1 MEAIEKAFLKEGE
14 RLDEL
19 QRDGRRII
27 QHPGR
32 FCFGMDAVLLSA
44 FARAYP
50 GEKVLDLCSG
60 TGVIPILMESRY
72 PGAHFTGLELQEESA
87 DMARRSVQVNGRE
100 EQIAILQGD
109 LRNCEEQLKAGA
121 WDVVTVNPP
130 YMKVPAGQHNRN
142 LAMNLAR
149 HEIACTLTDVLASAA
164 RLLKSKGRF
173 YMVHRPMRLPE
184 IMEQMRV
191 FKIEPKR
198 MQLVH
203 PKLERE
209 PNMVLIEGIRG
220 GAPELRVAPPLII
233 YHEDGSYTEPVRRIY
248 EGNNGNSQSASM

>member
-100 EQIAILQGD
+100 EQISILQGD

-149 HEIACTLTDVLASAA
+149 HEIACTLTDVLASAT
-164 RLLKSKGRF
+164 RL
-173 YMVHRPMRLPE
+173 PMRLPE

-191 FKIEPKR
+191 FTIEPKR
-198 MQLVH
+198 MQLVY

>member
-1 MEAIEKAFLKEGE
+1 MGDAERSLLKEGE

-19 QRDGRRII
+19 QRKGRRII

-32 FCFGMDAVLLSA
+32 FCFGMDAVLLAA

-50 GEKVLDLCSG
+50 GEQVLDLCSG
-60 TGVIPILMESRY
+60 TGVIPILMESRFPDACY
-72 PGAHFTGLELQEESA
+72 TGVELQEESA
-87 DMARRSVQVNGRE
+87 DMAKRSVLVNGRGE
-100 EQIAILQGD
+100 RIRILQGD
-109 LRNCEEQLKAGA
+109 LRGCEAWLRAGA

-130 YMKVPAGQHNRN
+130 YMKIPAGQHNRSE
-142 LAMNLAR
+142 AMNLAR
-149 HEIACTLTDVLASAA
+149 HEIACTLEDVLRASAK
-164 RLLKSKGRF
+164 LLKSKGRF

-191 FKIEPKR
+191 FRIEPKR
-198 MQLVH
+198 MQLVY
-203 PKLERE
+203 PKPDRE

-220 GAPELRVAPPLII
+220 GGPELRVMPPLII

-248 EGNNGNSQSASM
+248 EENNGNSQSERV

>member
-87 DMARRSVQVNGRE
+87 DMARRSVRVNGRQDRSPYCRE
-100 EQIAILQGD
+100 ICGTV
-109 LRNCEEQLKAGA
+109 RN
-121 WDVVTVNPP
+121 
-130 YMKVPAGQHNRN
+130 
-142 LAMNLAR
+142 
-149 HEIACTLTDVLASAA
+149 S
-164 RLLKSKGRF
+164 
-173 YMVHRPMRLPE
+173 
-184 IMEQMRV
+184 
-191 FKIEPKR
+191 
-198 MQLVH
+198 
-203 PKLERE
+203 
-209 PNMVLIEGIRG
+209 
-220 GAPELRVAPPLII
+220 
-233 YHEDGSYTEPVRRIY
+233 
-248 EGNNGNSQSASM
+248 